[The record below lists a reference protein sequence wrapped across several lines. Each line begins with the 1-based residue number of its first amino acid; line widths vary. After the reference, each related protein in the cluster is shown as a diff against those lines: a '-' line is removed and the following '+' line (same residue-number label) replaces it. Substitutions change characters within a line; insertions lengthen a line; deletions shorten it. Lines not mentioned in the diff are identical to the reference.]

1 MRVIF
6 RSRRARRQI
15 RAVEPINIT
24 RSIVSKFSGVIAPVI
39 ATGRARTIQMLKILL
54 PTIFPTRRSD
64 SPFFAAVIVVT
75 NSGREV
81 PIATIEREIIRS
93 EIPIAVAID
102 EAELTTSW
110 LPATTPAR
118 PTKTS
123 RKDFPSL
130 YLGFST
136 LLASFLFL

>member
-1 MRVIF
+1 M
-6 RSRRARRQI
+6 
-15 RAVEPINIT
+15 T
-24 RSIVSKFSGVIAPVI
+24 RSITSKFSGVIAPVI
-39 ATGRARTIQMLKILL
+39 ATGRARTMQILKILL

-110 LPATTPAR
+110 LPAITPAR
-118 PTKTS
+118 PIKTS

-136 LLASFLFL
+136 LLASFLFLWAREIR